1 MTLINSCIIDSHG
14 HLGWTYKNGEF
25 INYDNDYFYR
35 MVPPEENPKVNK
47 ILVSSFSGLYKDP
60 KTGKPIKNE
69 IDCNR
74 EIIEFCKR
82 DGRLFPVALCQSGF
96 GGAENIERLLIE
108 NNGVFKALKFHP
120 SHLKL
125 DADDIKYFPYMEL
138 AGKYNLPCVFHTAP
152 GEADPEKI
160 YNLAK
165 HYPHVPVVLFHMNL
179 APEGKVGQQPL
190 NIIKNKRLEGR
201 EDIYCWDV
209 REHWNR
215 DGINVVKRSLING
228 DANLYFEISWTK
240 AETVAEAIKEVGPDR
255 VIFGTDCP
263 YLEQRN
269 GIDVSYR
276 ERIEEVFSAIRAEFG
291 EQAEHIIEKV
301 FHDNSEKLFFSNYNV
316 LHNLL
321 EFIP

>member
-1 MTLINSCIIDSHG
+1 MTLLNSFIIDSHG

-35 MVPPEENPKVNK
+35 MVPEDENPKVRK

-60 KTGKPIKNE
+60 ETRRPIKDE
-69 IDCNR
+69 IDCNM
-74 EIIEFCKR
+74 EIMEFCKR
-82 DGRLFPVALCQSGF
+82 DKRLFPSALCQPGF
-96 GGAENIERLLIE
+96 GWAENIERLLFE
-108 NNGVFKALKFHP
+108 NKGVFKALKFHP
-120 SHLKL
+120 SHLEL
-125 DADDIKYFPYMEL
+125 DASDVKYFPYMEL
-138 AGKYNLPCVFHTAP
+138 ASKYNLPCVFHIAL

-160 YNLAK
+160 YSLAK
-165 HYPHVPVVLFHMNL
+165 HYPQIPVVLFHMNL

-201 EDIYCWDV
+201 ENLYCWDV

-215 DGINVVKRSLING
+215 DGINVVKSSLING
-228 DANLYFEISWTK
+228 DANLYLEISWTK
-240 AETVAEAIKEVGPDR
+240 AETVVEAIKEVGSER

-276 ERIEEVFSAIRAEFG
+276 ERIEEVLFAIRTGFT
-291 EQAEHIIEKV
+291 EQADDIIEKV
-301 FHDNSEKLFFSNYNV
+301 FHDNSEKLFFSN
-316 LHNLL
+316 
-321 EFIP
+321 